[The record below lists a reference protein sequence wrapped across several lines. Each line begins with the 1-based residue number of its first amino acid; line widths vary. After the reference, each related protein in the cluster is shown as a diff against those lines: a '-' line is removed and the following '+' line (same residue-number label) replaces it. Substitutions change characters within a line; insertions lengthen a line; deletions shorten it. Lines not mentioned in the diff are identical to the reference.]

1 MFWDYSS
8 WKEIERVR
16 RDVEKALKSRCSE
29 IEGHKYPPINLYESK
44 DNVIVTAEM
53 PGVSR
58 DSVTIT
64 LTNDII
70 IVSGKVT
77 ARVDEKEYTA
87 IRRERAA
94 GIYEKQIRI
103 PQNVDHNAIS
113 AALVNGI
120 LTITL
125 PKIEAAKLKQI
136 VISE

>member
-70 IVSGKVT
+70 IVSDQTVNNQQYKTKQTKKVIDKKKT
-77 ARVDEKEYTA
+77 YS
-87 IRRERAA
+87 
-94 GIYEKQIRI
+94 
-103 PQNVDHNAIS
+103 P
-113 AALVNGI
+113 
-120 LTITL
+120 TIGNLSTH
-125 PKIEAAKLKQI
+125 
-136 VISE
+136 V